1 MTLRCRRPVSISFG
15 SYHLPAGPDSRVVPL
30 LPSGVHHGGVQD
42 LVPAWAELL
51 ARHSTDPDAEGV
63 GARLLDSWSEPHRR
77 YHSIGHLRDIL
88 GYVEELAGYADD
100 VDAVRLA
107 AWFHDSV
114 YAGRPDD
121 EELSARRAEDDLS
134 RLGVA
139 PQLVAEVARL
149 VRLTVSHNPATGDH
163 NGEVLS
169 DADLAA
175 LAVSRERYVQNT
187 AAIRAEY
194 AHIPDETFR
203 KGRQQV
209 LVSLLEGPGVF
220 RTDYARREWEA
231 TARDNLRA
239 EFATLGE

>member
-1 MTLRCRRPVSISFG
+1 MLIPGSLRSCP
-15 SYHLPAGPDSRVVPL
+15 P
-30 LPSGVHHGGVQD
+30 GVHHGGVQD
-42 LVPAWAELL
+42 LLQAWATLL
-51 ARHSTDPDAEGV
+51 ARHSTDRDADGV
-63 GARLLDSWSEPHRR
+63 GARLLASWSEPHRR

-88 GYVEELAGYADD
+88 EHVEELAGYADD
-100 VDAVRLA
+100 ADAVRLA

-121 EELSARRAEDDLS
+121 EELSARRAEHDLA

-139 PQLVAEVARL
+139 PQLVDEVARL
-149 VRLTVSHNPATGDH
+149 VRLTVSHQPAPGDH

-175 LAVSRERYVQNT
+175 LAVPRERYVQNT

-194 AHIPDETFR
+194 AHIPDDAFR

-231 TARDNLRA
+231 AARDNLRA
-239 EFATLGE
+239 EFAALAD

>member
-1 MTLRCRRPVSISFG
+1 M
-15 SYHLPAGPDSRVVPL
+15 
-30 LPSGVHHGGVQD
+30 QD
-42 LVPAWAELL
+42 LVQAWADLL
-51 ARHSTDPDAEGV
+51 ARYSTDPDAAEV
-63 GARLLDSWSEPHRR
+63 GDRLLASWSEPHRR

-88 GYVEELAGYADD
+88 GHVEELAGYADD

-121 EELSARRAEDDLS
+121 EEMSARRAEEDLS
-134 RLGVA
+134 RLGLA
-139 PQLVAEVARL
+139 RPLIAEVARL
-149 VRLTVSHNPATGDH
+149 VRLTVGHNPAPGDH

-175 LAVSRERYVQNT
+175 LAVPRDRYVQNT

-194 AHIPDETFR
+194 AHIPDEAFR

-209 LVSLLEGPGVF
+209 LVSLLEGSGVF

-239 EFATLGE
+239 EFATLAD